1 MSSASL
7 FFLLL
12 PILMAMPGSPSP
24 PTTELEADVERIVK
38 GIADPRTST
47 DQRRRLETE
56 QAEVVKKL
64 YKYGI
69 VGAARSTGSRSS
81 VAPSERDGEA
91 AATDVVAPPTR
102 QLLSAVRLIQ
112 RVFFSSTRELK
123 RQGLFCLKQIAQH
136 RPEIPDEAITSDE
149 GNEFCAVI
157 LALIGDANINEDVRV
172 FALDALKELIQ
183 SCHTLVLWQFGAVLK
198 ALIAL
203 LPLTEGGA
211 VGGQTGTAGASGSA
225 AGSSGS
231 APGTAASAAAA
242 GTKATLEGSIRE
254 ITKQMLQCLFTV
266 TQAAPSLSSAAA
278 ASTATT
284 SSTPPSIEAQIEE
297 VALAGFALQHRQNSK
312 VAEFTWQYCLVK
324 LHDSVVDLSSILHT
338 FLGRLLDLLLHGQ
351 LPATQNAAKN
361 ALQGNLERV
370 RVQLSGGEQPKRGV
384 SREACLK
391 VVIAH
396 MRGAGEAHG
405 NAEYQSFCLTWLD
418 LLLYRTTQAAQLV
431 LQPLLPQVARVV
443 LPLCTNSAAAAQRA
457 SGGAAAGSRE
467 TAENTPLAL
476 SRKVTALFLELDPLE
491 TEPPPPPPAVTSASP
506 TDSRT
511 PSSSPEADG
520 AAAGG
525 SGSVSSAATPL
536 HPGTASV
543 GVSAA
548 PTAPQNEH
556 TQSLRD
562 LLTDIGRCM
571 TVSDAHRPTLLDWL
585 VTVHRQYPAVFL
597 SHEGWL
603 EAVPDA
609 CSDAQDDVV
618 DHAMRC
624 LSEVSEKDTD
634 RWSRAIDALVRRI
647 GSFATGQA
655 VPESQIKSFLARV
668 PLMVRSLV
676 DQARRREFAD
686 DFIYVTLAAS
696 LVRQSSKTYVAQ
708 MVHVL
713 SLILLTSPQLQP
725 LCGLLRSTAGGATKS
740 APAASPRASAAAVST
755 TFVQLYPCWC
765 HSPVWAVGLC
775 LCARAYEHAYDIV
788 HFIGSVHLTAHMLL
802 QLERLVGLLESAM
815 LSGVR
820 MDLLEPTENIFL
832 VKSLYGVSMILPQG
846 SKEHSQLTARLQAA
860 SAQYA
865 MVSHPAAMERL
876 NAHHVH
882 RCAAAAGAVTSTG
895 AGGDPL
901 TADLF
906 TAFFLPAAKGH
917 V

>member
-1 MSSASL
+1 MGFAGPPTILMSSASL

-370 RVQLSGGEQPKRGV
+370 RVQLSG
-384 SREACLK
+384 C
-391 VVIAH
+391 
-396 MRGAGEAHG
+396 
-405 NAEYQSFCLTWLD
+405 
-418 LLLYRTTQAAQLV
+418 
-431 LQPLLPQVARVV
+431 
-443 LPLCTNSAAAAQRA
+443 
-457 SGGAAAGSRE
+457 
-467 TAENTPLAL
+467 
-476 SRKVTALFLELDPLE
+476 
-491 TEPPPPPPAVTSASP
+491 
-506 TDSRT
+506 
-511 PSSSPEADG
+511 
-520 AAAGG
+520 
-525 SGSVSSAATPL
+525 
-536 HPGTASV
+536 
-543 GVSAA
+543 
-548 PTAPQNEH
+548 
-556 TQSLRD
+556 
-562 LLTDIGRCM
+562 
-571 TVSDAHRPTLLDWL
+571 
-585 VTVHRQYPAVFL
+585 
-597 SHEGWL
+597 
-603 EAVPDA
+603 
-609 CSDAQDDVV
+609 
-618 DHAMRC
+618 
-624 LSEVSEKDTD
+624 
-634 RWSRAIDALVRRI
+634 
-647 GSFATGQA
+647 
-655 VPESQIKSFLARV
+655 
-668 PLMVRSLV
+668 
-676 DQARRREFAD
+676 
-686 DFIYVTLAAS
+686 
-696 LVRQSSKTYVAQ
+696 
-708 MVHVL
+708 
-713 SLILLTSPQLQP
+713 
-725 LCGLLRSTAGGATKS
+725 
-740 APAASPRASAAAVST
+740 
-755 TFVQLYPCWC
+755 
-765 HSPVWAVGLC
+765 
-775 LCARAYEHAYDIV
+775 
-788 HFIGSVHLTAHMLL
+788 
-802 QLERLVGLLESAM
+802 
-815 LSGVR
+815 
-820 MDLLEPTENIFL
+820 
-832 VKSLYGVSMILPQG
+832 
-846 SKEHSQLTARLQAA
+846 
-860 SAQYA
+860 
-865 MVSHPAAMERL
+865 
-876 NAHHVH
+876 
-882 RCAAAAGAVTSTG
+882 
-895 AGGDPL
+895 
-901 TADLF
+901 
-906 TAFFLPAAKGH
+906 
-917 V
+917 